1 MRNHDCKNHTVWV
14 VDNDAG
20 TRAFLSGFLK
30 SRGFSILC
38 LESGTETLCRLARTQ
53 APSALLLDIRL
64 PDVDGLEVLAELAKN
79 HRHVPTIAMS
89 DAEPVATVVK
99 AIRLGAL
106 DYLFKPLDQ
115 RELEMAIQ
123 RVIEEEEQAGAGN
136 ALAPGAAFATV
147 NPRMLHLQT
156 ICDQVAPA
164 DVPVLIMGESGVG
177 KEVMARYVHARSGRA
192 GPFLKVNCAALPAD
206 LLESELFGHER
217 GAFTGAQR
225 DKPGKFELAGQG
237 TIMLDEIAEMSPLLQ
252 AKLLH
257 VVQDGEYSRLGASG
271 TLQSEARIIA
281 ATNKNLQGLVAKGEF
296 REDLYF
302 RLNVITVELP
312 PLRERSED
320 IPALCQH
327 FVDKYSGKYRSPVS
341 ALPAELVAAFSQYA
355 WPGNVRQLENAV
367 RRFLILPGVE
377 LALAE
382 LARSSPAEPQSPG
395 FPASA
400 GLSLKELSA
409 SAAEQTEKDLILRT
423 LNEVNWNRKRAA
435 KRLNIC
441 YKSLLNKLHRWQLRS
456 QVEADRH
463 ELVDEAVMESE
474 LPSA

>member
-1 MRNHDCKNHTVWV
+1 M
-14 VDNDAG
+14 
-20 TRAFLSGFLK
+20 
-30 SRGFSILC
+30 C
-38 LESGTETLCRLARTQ
+38 LDSGTEVLCRLACV
-53 APSALLLDIRL
+53 APPSVLLLDIRL

-79 HRHVPTIAMS
+79 RRRVATIVLS
-89 DAEPVATVVK
+89 EVDQVNTVVK

-106 DYLFKPLDQ
+106 DYLVKPLDES
-115 RELEMAIQ
+115 ELELALQ
-123 RVIEEEEQAGAGN
+123 RVIEEEEQTGGRN
-136 ALAPGAAFATV
+136 ALAPGVAFATF
-147 NPRMLHLQT
+147 NPRMLQVQS

-177 KEVMARYVHARSGRA
+177 KEVLARYIHAKSGRPE
-192 GPFLKVNCAALPAD
+192 PFTKVNCAALPAD

-257 VVQDGEYSRLGASG
+257 VLQDGEYARLGATR

-281 ATNKNLQGLVAKGEF
+281 ATNKNLRNLVARGDF

-302 RLNVITVELP
+302 RLNVITVEVP

-320 IPALCQH
+320 IPGLCQY
-327 FVDKYSGKYRSPVS
+327 FVDKYCAKYKSTVTE
-341 ALPAELVAAFSQYA
+341 LPAELVTAFSQYS
-355 WPGNVRQLENAV
+355 WPGNVRQLENTV
-367 RRFLILPGVE
+367 RRFLILPGVD

-382 LARSSPAEPQSPG
+382 LERSGPSEDPPQRATYVPNG
-395 FPASA
+395 RV
-400 GLSLKELSA
+400 SLRKLSA
-409 SAAEQTEKDLILRT
+409 NAAEQAEKELVLRT

-456 QVEADRH
+456 QEEVEH
-463 ELVDEAVMESE
+463 CESSE
-474 LPSA
+474 RALTASVTRVGL